1 MALGAGLWYCD
12 LTMEKTFKSCER
24 KQMLLLPPSLLDWLP
39 EGHLAH
45 FIMDVVEQL
54 DLSEIYASYAG
65 SGRGQPPYDPAMMT
79 ALLFYAYCTGVPSS
93 RQIEKRTYEDVAFRV
108 IAANRHPDHDSVCE
122 FRKRHLKALAAL
134 FVQILR
140 LCQEAG
146 LVRLGHVALDGTKV
160 RANASKHK
168 AMSYGR
174 MKKKKEELQT
184 EIEALLKNAEAV
196 DQEEDREYGKG
207 KKGWDLPDELK
218 RKETRLKKIKEA
230 MSALEEEARQNAAEK
245 QKAKDSQQENARGS
259 RTPAPAPVPSD
270 KTQRNFTDPDS
281 RIMKV
286 SSTNSFEQCYNAQAL
301 VDDSFQVIVAAG
313 LSQRAN
319 DMDEVEPILDILEE
333 NLDGIPHGMAITTD
347 AGYFS
352 ETNVML
358 FEDALLDP
366 FMATHKMRRGEK
378 LPQVRGRPPKDMTP
392 KERMLRKLST
402 KRGQEVYSK
411 RKSTVEPVF
420 GQIKQA
426 RGLRQFLLRGHEHV
440 SAEWQIWCLT
450 HNLLKIYRHGGPF

>member
-1 MALGAGLWYCD
+1 
-12 LTMEKTFKSCER
+12 MEKTFKCCDR

-45 FIMDVVEQL
+45 FIVDVVEQL
-54 DLSEIYASYAG
+54 DLSAIYASYQG
-65 SGRGQPPYDPAMMT
+65 DGRGQPPYDAAMMT

-108 IAANRHPDHDSVCE
+108 IAANRHPDHDSVCA

-146 LVRLGHVALDGTKV
+146 LVKLGHVALDGTKV

-174 MKKKKEELQT
+174 MKKKQEELEK

-196 DQEEDREYGKG
+196 DQEEDKKYGKG

-230 MSALEEEARQNAAEK
+230 MSALEEEARQKAAEK
-245 QKAKDSQQENARGS
+245 QKTKDSNQENTRS
-259 RTPAPAPVPSD
+259 CRTPAPAPVPSD
-270 KTQRNFTDPDS
+270 RAQRNFTDPDS

-286 SSTNSFEQCYNAQAL
+286 SSTNSFEQCYNGQAM
-301 VDDSFQVIVAAG
+301 VDDSFQVIVAADV
-313 LSQRAN
+313 SQRAN
-319 DMDEVEPILDILEE
+319 DVDEVEPILDILEE
-333 NLDGIPHGMAITTD
+333 NLGGIPHGMAITTD

-366 FMATHKMRRGEK
+366 FMATHKMRRGNV
-378 LPQVRGRPPKDMTP
+378 LARVRGRPPKDMTP
-392 KERMLRKLST
+392 RERMLRKLST
-402 KRGQEVYSK
+402 KRGQAVYSK

-426 RGLRQFLLRGHEHV
+426 RGLRQFLLRGYENV
-440 SAEWQIWCLT
+440 SAEWQMWCLT
-450 HNLLKIYRHGGPF
+450 HNLLKIYRHGAPF